1 MTHLF
6 RSMIKDVD
14 GRPLVVETARGLG
27 LRAGEIVVSPDG
39 LVEPGAGG
47 MSVSPD
53 TPLNLP
59 SYRRPPK
66 YQGDGKDPVWELDTA
81 DLPTAVG
88 YLPDPGPNP
97 THGVLEPA
105 WSMSLED
112 FELALAETRDV
123 WREC

>member
-1 MTHLF
+1 M
-6 RSMIKDVD
+6 MKDVD
-14 GRPLVVETARGLG
+14 ERPLVVPTARGLG
-27 LRAGEIVVSPDG
+27 LRAGEVVVSADG

-47 MSVSPD
+47 MSVSPE

-59 SYRRPPK
+59 PYRRPPK
-66 YQGDGKDPVWELDTA
+66 YGGDGKDPVWELDSSE
-81 DLPTAVG
+81 LSSAVS

-97 THGVLEPA
+97 RHGVLEPG